1 MHIGG
6 NMKKL
11 TKGLLAGLLVVP
23 MAGIFTACDS
33 TEPIN
38 INDATVTLSYTEV
51 EYDGTEKQP
60 KVKITYQGEVIDSSE
75 YEVKYYDNR
84 NAGTASVVVFAARET
99 QELVGRLELNF
110 TINPGVSYVDTY
122 GEMDSALRSS
132 NYRAVVLQ
140 EDITI
145 PYGATVTIANGKTV
159 DFADYT
165 LLNYGDIINNGTIH
179 TKKNIGGKADRV
191 VNNGDIIASVA
202 SKEAL
207 LEAFEYS
214 NYVKL
219 SQDIEKADGYL
230 GDIRFDTVTEGR
242 AAYEFVLDLNGH
254 TLESEL
260 DLFSYVKNPN
270 GSISSVNNT
279 LDVTITDSS
288 VGRTGCLGSNESD
301 YGLYI
306 WGQDNWNINIIN
318 ATIKGRGGAI
328 YTNGTAETSTVK
340 INAIDSRFVATDSAD
355 SAGCYLT
362 SNYTY
367 EYTNCE
373 FTGADGYYA
382 KSGKHIFNNCSFFA
396 NGEYVAP
403 THHGSG
409 FYGTGSGINIDS
421 CNGGYQRVLTVELNG
436 GFISSA
442 NGRGIY
448 EFSTAANGVEKI
460 SYGTATLKGNV
471 VFSTALSNVRSENDT
486 VVTL

>member
-1 MHIGG
+1 
-6 NMKKL
+6 MKKI

-60 KVKITYQGEVIDSSE
+60 KVRITYQGEVIDSSE

-84 NAGTASVVVFAARET
+84 NAGTASVVVWAARET

-110 TINPGVSYVDTY
+110 TITPGVSYVDTY

-145 PYGATVTIANGKTV
+145 PYGATVTIDNGKTV

-165 LLNYGDIINNGTIH
+165 LLNYGDIVNNGTIH
-179 TKKNIGGKADRV
+179 TKKNFGGKANGI

-242 AAYEFVLDLNGH
+242 EAYEFVLDLNGH
-254 TLESEL
+254 VLESEL
-260 DLFSYVKNPN
+260 DFFSYVKNPN
-270 GSISSVNNT
+270 GTISSVNNT

-288 VGRTGCLGSNESD
+288 VGRTGCLGSSESD
-301 YGLYI
+301 YGLFV
-306 WGQDNWNINIIN
+306 WGQDNWNINIVN
-318 ATIKGRGGAI
+318 ATLKGRFGGI
-328 YTNGTAETSTVK
+328 YTNGNAETSTVK
-340 INAIDSRFVATDSAD
+340 INAIDSRFIGTENYGFGA
-355 SAGCYLT
+355 YLA

-367 EYTNCE
+367 EYRNCE

-382 KSGKHIFNNCSFFA
+382 KSGKHIFNNCLFFA
-396 NGEYVAP
+396 NGAYSAP
-403 THHGSG
+403 TYHGSG
-409 FYGTGSGINIDS
+409 AISTGSGINIDS
-421 CNGGYQRVLTVELNG
+421 CNGSYQKVLTVELNG
-436 GFISSA
+436 GFISSTY
-442 NGRGIY
+442 GRGIY
-448 EFSTAANGVEKI
+448 EFSTAANGAEKI
-460 SYGTATLKGNV
+460 SYGTATVKGNV
-471 VFSTALSNVRSENDT
+471 VFSTALSNIRSENGT